1 MPNPTPFTQLN
12 PQDEFQ
18 QRALARFQG
27 EPPAPTFQDLT
38 GSGEQPTG
46 AMASLAQ
53 PAMPVP
59 GAVPEPFFD
68 PNKLEID
75 PAPAIPLNAD
85 TLGAMAQG
93 KQMANALTGE
103 PAGTELLPATAENPG
118 TATTENLPAK
128 EGKTPAAVEPLGVGA
143 GNPLTPGANGMA
155 AADLYGQAEA
165 NSQQSDKLVK
175 DALVKDTQH
184 WDSETQQMVEGG
196 NNEPDDAEI
205 AAHVAGIHD
214 DWKAAEAKIMA
225 STAEKLKANLEKLRA
240 NQERIQ
246 LGYQQ
251 AVDDV
256 ARTYINPSELWDKG
270 GMGAQI
276 GLPAASFLDTF
287 FAMKG
292 FNVPSF
298 SAPWDKQIENNI
310 TAQRSKLDAKN
321 AKVAGFAKLWD
332 MAGQLASTEEQQI
345 GITKDLMKANL
356 LGQYIAQMKP
366 FDSIQASKD
375 QHLLAAKALRELAE
389 TQQKRAQDF
398 ANNAA
403 KARDQELRERQIEA
417 EIALKQATLNAKK
430 GAASLGSGVGAS
442 RAIASTGDQRATH
455 DYLMKQDGLR
465 FSEQDGVRHADAFG
479 AMPNY
484 RQNEVLNHLIGDDKK
499 TDYRIFYTIDE
510 NGNTPAAGA
519 YDVSAIKGAV
529 QTDEIKALQDL
540 RDKAG
545 FITQV
550 NNAMADVMM
559 EAKQNGEDLNEISL
573 MGGAAK
579 WWNQKLN
586 NPGKELTAKQR
597 ALDVLLRSK
606 SLAELHELSG
616 GAVTQDEGIRFERFI
631 PTGAF
636 DAAGRLRTGVS
647 SAMAGIAKRAQ
658 EKANIVGQATGS
670 AYKLGQNPAI
680 DKLLS
685 KAKDRPI
692 YAGGIE
698 RQAAIAGANDADP
711 EATKEGSLEPNSSY
725 VKPYFWS
732 AVPFVNRDELPAH
745 EVAPFSMGKLRKPAI
760 DYFNGKNVDPDT
772 VTKIKNY
779 GETIVAMI
787 RLQDEIGEGGDMS
800 GMARGAAR
808 DILHVANNLKNDD
821 DDETAWAPDVGTRA
835 LSMHRAAKT
844 LQDAAKTLDAMS
856 KSPAR
861 KADPEV
867 YRKKLDL
874 ELAKVKAAIEASL
887 NFDPKPAPEVKTP
900 KEVNAAY
907 EKVNADNKLDVNN
920 PAWWQGK

>member
-103 PAGTELLPATAENPG
+103 PAGTELLPATAKNPG

-155 AADLYGQAEA
+155 AAELYGQSEA
-165 NSQQSDKLVK
+165 NSQQADKLVK
-175 DALVKDTQH
+175 DVLVKDTQH
-184 WDSETQQMVEGG
+184 WDSETQQMVDGG

-225 STAEKLKANLEKLRA
+225 STAEKLKANLEKLQA

-398 ANNAA
+398 ANNAYR
-403 KARDQELRERQIEA
+403 ARDQEIRERQA
-417 EIALKQATLNAKK
+417 DAANALNQAKANAMR
-430 GAASLGSGVGAS
+430 GAGRLGSGVGAS
-442 RAIASTGDQRATH
+442 RAIASTGDKRITH
-455 DYLMKQDGLR
+455 DFLMKQDPLR
-465 FSEQDGVRHADAFG
+465 FDAKDGQRHAATFASMDDY
-479 AMPNY
+479 Y
-484 RQNEVLNHLIGDDKK
+484 RNKILNHLVGDDKE
-499 TDYRIFYTIDE
+499 TDYRIYYTIDE
-510 NGNTPAAGA
+510 DGSSKAAGA
-519 YDVSAIKGAV
+519 YDMKAVKGTVQEKEIGVLQELRASAG
-529 QTDEIKALQDL
+529 L
-540 RDKAG
+540 
-545 FITQV
+545 ITQV
-550 NNAMADVMM
+550 NEAMADVMM
-559 EAKQNGEDLNEISL
+559 EAKENGEDLTKMSI
-573 MGGAAK
+573 GGALSK
-579 WWNQKLN
+579 WWNAKLGN
-586 NPGKELTAKQR
+586 AGAELTQKQR

-606 SLAELHELSG
+606 SLHELHGLSG
-616 GAVTQDEGIRFERFI
+616 GAVTKDEGVRFEHFI

-636 DAAGRLRTGVS
+636 DDAGRLRTGIS
-647 SAMAGIAKRAQ
+647 SAMSGIAERAHRS
-658 EKANIVGQATGS
+658 ANLLVGQATGS
-670 AYKLGQNPAI
+670 NFKLGRNPAV
-680 DKLLS
+680 DALLS
-685 KAKDRPI
+685 QTKDQPLFS
-692 YAGGIE
+692 AGIE
-698 RQAAIAGANDADP
+698 RQSAIAHGADGKP
-711 EATKEGSLEPNSSY
+711 KATKEGSLEPNSSY
-725 VKPYFWS
+725 TKPGLRAKFNPYQ
-732 AVPFVNRDELPAH
+732 NQDELPAH
-745 EVAPFSMGKLRKPAI
+745 EVAPFSMGKLRKPAV

-821 DDETAWAPDVGTRA
+821 TRE

-844 LQDAAKTLDAMS
+844 LQEAAKTLDAMS

-900 KEVNAAY
+900 EEVNAAY

>member
-27 EPPAPTFQDLT
+27 EPPMPVPNGVTGMPAPTPEQPFDLT

-46 AMASLAQ
+46 AMASLL
-53 PAMPVP
+53 P
-59 GAVPEPFFD
+59 
-68 PNKLEID
+68 
-75 PAPAIPLNAD
+75 PAPAQTPAPLAP
-85 TLGAMAQG
+85 AQATPPVDP
-93 KQMANALTGE
+93 QVEAEARQWANVATGE
-103 PAGTELLPATAENPG
+103 PQPAPSAPPTEQTAQTPQS
-118 TATTENLPAK
+118 TT
-128 EGKTPAAVEPLGVGA
+128 
-143 GNPLTPGANGMA
+143 GNPLTPESNGMA
-155 AADLYGQAEA
+155 AAELYGQSEA
-165 NSQQSDKLVK
+165 NSQQADKLVK
-175 DALVKDTQH
+175 DTLVKDTQH
-184 WDSETQQMVEGG
+184 WDGETQQMVEGG
-196 NNEPDDAEI
+196 NGEPDDAEI

-225 STAEKLKANLEKLRA
+225 STAEKLKANLEKLQA

-251 AVDDV
+251 AIDDV
-256 ARTYINPSELWDKG
+256 ARTFINPSELWDKG

-276 GLPAASFLDTF
+276 GLPAAAFLDTF

-310 TAQRSKLDAKN
+310 MAQRSKLEAKN

-375 QHLLAAKALRELAE
+375 QHLMAAKALRELAK
-389 TQQKRAQDF
+389 TQQERAQDF

-417 EIALKQATLNAKK
+417 DIALKQAALNAKK
-430 GAASLGSGVGAS
+430 GAAGLGSGVGTS

-465 FSEQDGVRHADAFG
+465 FSEQDGARHANAFG

-545 FITQV
+545 FISQV

-559 EAKQNGEDLNEISL
+559 EAKQNGEDLNKISL
-573 MGGAAK
+573 SGGASK

-647 SAMAGIAKRAQ
+647 SAMSGIAKRAQ

-685 KAKDRPI
+685 KAKDQPI

-698 RQAAIAGANDADP
+698 RQAAIAGATDADP
-711 EATKEGSLEPNSSY
+711 TATKEGSLEPNSSY
-725 VKPYFWS
+725 TKPDLRTKMN
-732 AVPFVNRDELPAH
+732 PNLNPDELPAH
-745 EVAPFSMGKLRKPAI
+745 EVAPASMGKLRKPAV
-760 DYFNGKNVDPDT
+760 DYFGGKKVDPET
-772 VTKIKNY
+772 VTKIKNH
-779 GETIVAMI
+779 GETVVAMI
-787 RLQDEIGEGGDMS
+787 RKQDEIGEGGDMG

-821 DDETAWAPDVGTRA
+821 TQE
-835 LSMHRAAKT
+835 LIMHRAAKT

-874 ELAKVKAAIEASL
+874 ELAKVKAAIEASF
-887 NFDPKPAPEVKTP
+887 NFDPKPAPEAKTP
-900 KEVNAAY
+900 EEVNAAY
-907 EKVNADNKLDVNN
+907 EKANADNKLDVND